1 MNRKPPSAPPESDP
15 MAAFYE
21 GLEDLAIQQ
30 ARRLINLSIYS
41 KALLSMLPVALI
53 ATDRDGLVRMSN
65 KAAQDILGFQQE
77 ELTGKPAAE
86 IFRPE
91 SEVGRRLLRA
101 LEDAEPAHLASRSL
115 KLPSGKTLVG
125 NLYLQPFRD
134 EENALRGLLVTVE
147 DLSYVHFLHDAFKRY
162 VPPSV
167 SEMIARNPQE
177 LRLGGEEKNLSVLF
191 ADIEDFTRYS
201 ESHTPNE
208 MVTLLSEYFTVMTDE
223 VFAFE
228 GTLKEYVGD
237 ELMAIFGAPVEQS
250 DHPSRA
256 CRAALAMQAALGDL
270 RRRWRAAGRPAIRAR
285 IGVNT
290 GPMLVGNL
298 GSPYRFSYGVLGDQ
312 VNLASRL
319 EGLCAVY
326 GTPILIGERTAQAAG
341 AAFRLREIDWVRVK
355 GRVQSVRIYEL
366 LGEADGPRPAPA
378 REAALAFYAEALEAY
393 RKRSWVRALH
403 GFEQAAAADPEDG
416 PSRVMAG
423 RCKHFLDAPPPEDWE
438 GVFEHTRK

>member
-1 MNRKPPSAPPESDP
+1 
-15 MAAFYE
+15 MAAFFE
-21 GLEDLAIQQ
+21 GLEDLAVQQ
-30 ARRLINLSIYS
+30 ARRLINLSLYS

-53 ATDRDGLVRMSN
+53 ATDKDGLVRMSN
-65 KAAQDILGFQQE
+65 KAAQDILGFRE
-77 ELTGKPAAE
+77 EEITGRPAAE
-86 IFRPE
+86 IFGPR
-91 SEVGRRLLRA
+91 SEIARRLRQA
-101 LEDAEPAHLASRSL
+101 LEDAKPAHLASRSL
-115 KLPSGKTLVG
+115 KLRSGKTLVG

-134 EENALRGLLVTVE
+134 DENTLRGLLVTVE

-177 LRLGGEEKNLSVLF
+177 LKLGGEEKHLSVLF

-208 MVTLLSEYFTVMTDE
+208 MVTLLSEYFTLMTDQ

-237 ELMAIFGAPVEQS
+237 ELMAIFGAPVEQA
-250 DHPSRA
+250 DHPLRA
-256 CRAALAMQAALGDL
+256 CRTAIAMQKALSDL
-270 RRRWRAAGRPAIRAR
+270 RRRWRAIGRPAIRAR

-326 GTPILIGERTAQAAG
+326 GTPILIGERTALEVADV
-341 AAFRLREIDWVRVK
+341 FLLREIDWVRVK

-366 LGEADGPRPAPA
+366 LGEKDGPRPGPA

-393 RKRSWVRALH
+393 RNRSWDHSLH
-403 GFEQAAAADPEDG
+403 CFEQAAAADPEDG

-423 RCKHFLDAPPPEDWE
+423 RCRQFLGAPPPEDWE